1 MKQCAIMYINMEYI
15 FSCKY
20 EICFI
25 RIVRGIDIFWE
36 AICLQFCAFFYNKKK
51 KEKEYASTLVFI
63 YWGITSKYPVSHTT
77 EKIKTS
83 VNYYTQQYLCMD
95 GIICLMTPGCGE
107 DRNL

>member
-51 KEKEYASTLVFI
+51 KRRNMPVHWYLFI
-63 YWGITSKYPVSHTT
+63 EVSHQSILFLTRQRKLKHQLITT
-77 EKIKTS
+77 LNSTS
-83 VNYYTQQYLCMD
+83 VWMVSSA
-95 GIICLMTPGCGE
+95 
-107 DRNL
+107 

>member
-51 KEKEYASTLVFI
+51 REGICQYIGI
-63 YWGITSKYPVSHTT
+63 YLLRYHIKVSCFSH
-77 EKIKTS
+77 
-83 VNYYTQQYLCMD
+83 
-95 GIICLMTPGCGE
+95 
-107 DRNL
+107 DREN

>member
-36 AICLQFCAFFYNKKK
+36 AICLQFWY
-51 KEKEYASTLVFI
+51 LFI
-63 YWGITSKYPVSHTT
+63 EVSHQSILFLTRQRKLKHQLITT
-77 EKIKTS
+77 LNSTS
-83 VNYYTQQYLCMD
+83 VWMVSSA
-95 GIICLMTPGCGE
+95 
-107 DRNL
+107 